1 METYKITHKNI
12 HANINMIFGV
22 TKSIDSIAKPAGI

>member
-1 METYKITHKNI
+1 METNKITHKNI
-12 HANINMIFGV
+12 HADIKLIFGV